1 MIALI
6 VAAAL
11 ATSVPAAPIID
22 STMSQPITLTTPT
35 GELFGTLVLPPSP
48 GAHPVVLIIAG
59 SGPTDRDGNSPA
71 PIAPGKTLSTDS
83 YKLLAAAL
91 AAHGI
96 ASVRYDKRGIAAS
109 AKAMGGADESS
120 LRFDT
125 GVDDAA
131 AWLRMLHADRR
142 FSKVIIAGHSEG
154 SLVGMVAAQRA
165 PADGFIS
172 LEGAGRPA
180 ADVIREQLVAR
191 GVPLAMFAPILDSL
205 SAGKT
210 VEKVPAGLEALFRP
224 SVQPYLISWFHYDP
238 AAEIAKLRYHVLVV
252 QGTNDIQVSAED
264 AKKLA
269 AAPNAT
275 LLTLNGMTHVLKV
288 GPPDP
293 AGQIAGVYS
302 DPALPL
308 DPQLVTAVVAYV
320 HDSARSASAAA
331 SRTR

>member
-1 MIALI
+1 MIPLLI
-6 VAAAL
+6 AASL
-11 ATSVPAAPIID
+11 AIPVPAAPLID

-35 GELFGTLVLPPSP
+35 GELFGTLVLPPGS

-83 YKLLAAAL
+83 YKLLADAL

-109 AKAMGGADESS
+109 AKAMSGAGESS
-120 LRFDT
+120 ARFDT

-131 AWLRMLHADRR
+131 AWLRMLRGDSR

-180 ADVIREQLVAR
+180 AVVIREQLVAR
-191 GVPLAMFAPILDSL
+191 GVPLAMFGPILDSL
-205 SAGKT
+205 SAGKA
-210 VEKVPAGLEALFRP
+210 VENVPAGLEALFRP
-224 SVQPYLISWFHYDP
+224 SVQPYLISWFHYNP
-238 AAEIAKLRYHVLVV
+238 AAEIAKLPYHVLVV
-252 QGTNDIQVSAED
+252 QGTNDIQVSAVD
-264 AKKLA
+264 AKALA

-288 GPPDP
+288 GPADL
-293 AGQIAGVYS
+293 AGQMAGVYS

-308 DPQLVTAVVAYV
+308 DPELVTAVVAYV
-320 HDSARSASAAA
+320 HDSARSESRASPK
-331 SRTR
+331 R